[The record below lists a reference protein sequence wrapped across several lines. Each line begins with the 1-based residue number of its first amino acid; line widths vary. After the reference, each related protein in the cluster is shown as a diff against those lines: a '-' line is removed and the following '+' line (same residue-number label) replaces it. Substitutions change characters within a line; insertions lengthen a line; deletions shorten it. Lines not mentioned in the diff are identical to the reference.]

1 MIKKLKKIKPM
12 FTALVT
18 TMDTYTDSE
27 LMLPG
32 GLIDTSKKRTQ
43 VKEFQTVIA
52 IGNTVRDIRVG
63 DVVCI
68 DPSRYAVMKHKEGS
82 LKDGIITDNPVMTYR
97 FDVINLDGKDCLLLQ
112 NNDIKYIVKEYANEK
127 GLLVIPNPEE
137 KSVN

>member
-127 GLLVIPNPEE
+127 GLLVVPNPEE

>member
-1 MIKKLKKIKPM
+1 M